1 MMILLLVSSLI
12 TIYCSLCTALLMIF
26 MLAAAAAFYGI
37 YCVAKCNYPMTSN
50 RVRLPAELKHI
61 I

>member
-1 MMILLLVSSLI
+1 
-12 TIYCSLCTALLMIF
+12 
-26 MLAAAAAFYGI
+26 
-37 YCVAKCNYPMTSN
+37 MTSN